1 MLTTTLMYRNTFH
14 VGSVVATKESL
25 RKVDEIFHAE
35 FDKITDIPGL
45 RTVLVFQAIPP
56 SFVYA
61 GYKNG
66 GNPMGLDASR
76 GTVSW
81 ISQSLCWR
89 NAADEGKVKLAQRRA
104 KNAYMAWAEAHGL
117 ADQFLYLNDADE
129 FQDVFASYGSENVKF
144 LKKVKKVYDPEEVFE
159 KLMPG
164 GYKI

>member
-1 MLTTTLMYRNTFH
+1 MI
-14 VGSVVATKESL
+14 ATRESIH
-25 RKVDEIFHAE
+25 KVDEIFHAE
-35 FDKITDIPGL
+35 FAKISDIPGL

-56 SFVYA
+56 SFVEA

-81 ISQSLCWR
+81 ISQSLSWK
-89 NAADEGKVKLAQRRA
+89 NAADESRVKLAQRTA
-104 KNAYMAWAEAHGL
+104 KNAYMSWAEAHGL

-129 FQDVFASYGSENVKF
+129 FQDVFASYGSENQRF
-144 LKKVKKVYDPEEVFE
+144 LKKVKKVYDPEGVFE

-164 GYKI
+164 GYKV